1 MLQIFETLQLL
12 QSGKRRLVNI
22 TTEQYDH
29 LVCLPQ
35 NQALC
40 PVTAIANTVQTPVS
54 DHPKCQAQVVAY
66 WRWSLTGSKYSDL
79 AWKRLVYWE
88 TGRCGEVV
96 ATTGPT
102 VVLLNKPIKYS
113 K

>member
-1 MLQIFETLQLL
+1 ME
-12 QSGKRRLVNI
+12 
-22 TTEQYDH
+22 
-29 LVCLPQ
+29 
-35 NQALC
+35 
-40 PVTAIANTVQTPVS
+40 
-54 DHPKCQAQVVAY
+54 
-66 WRWSLTGSKYSDL
+66 RWSLTGSKYSDL